1 MTRSRATTTKPTRFG
16 RRISAA
22 EVTNVSRQ
30 GFWLLVAER
39 ELFVSFDLFPWF
51 REATIGR
58 LLDVTMPHPGHL
70 SWPHLDVDLDVDS
83 IEHPE
88 RNPLVSN
95 PPPQVAEDT
104 LKRSRRS
111 PAPPQTRRPAKP

>member
-1 MTRSRATTTKPTRFG
+1 MTSARPG

-30 GFWLLVAER
+30 GFWLLLAER

-51 REATIGR
+51 REAAIGR
-58 LLDVTMPHPGHL
+58 LVDVTMPHPGHL
-70 SWPHLDVDLDVDS
+70 YWPQLDVDLEVDS

-88 RNPLVSN
+88 RYPLVSN
-95 PPPQVAEDT
+95 PPSRIAEST
-104 LKRSRRS
+104 AKRSQRA
-111 PAPPQTRRPAKP
+111 PAPPRPRRPAKP

>member
-1 MTRSRATTTKPTRFG
+1 MTSARPG
-16 RRISAA
+16 RRTLAA

-58 LLDVTMPHPGHL
+58 LVDVTMPHPGHL
-70 SWPHLDVDLDVDS
+70 YWPQLDVDLDVDS
-83 IEHPE
+83 IAHPE
-88 RNPLVSN
+88 RYPLVSN
-95 PPPQVAEDT
+95 PPPQVAEDN
-104 LKRSRRS
+104 LKRSKRS
-111 PAPPQTRRPAKP
+111 PAPPRPKRPAKA

>member
-1 MTRSRATTTKPTRFG
+1 MTSARPG
-16 RRISAA
+16 RRTSAA

-51 REATIGR
+51 REAAIGR
-58 LLDVTMPHPGHL
+58 LVDVTMPHPGHL
-70 SWPHLDVDLDVDS
+70 YWPQLDVDLAVDS

-88 RNPLVSN
+88 RYPLVSN
-95 PPPQVAEDT
+95 PPPRVAEST
-104 LKRSRRS
+104 PKRSRR
-111 PAPPQTRRPAKP
+111 APTRPQPRRLVKP